1 MNTTT
6 TVRRATCDVR
16 RCRTLSTARSS
27 DAARLRD
34 DCWSKPTPHAAR
46 RTPHRRYFSL
56 IALLLAIC
64 CAPLFAAN
72 VDPAIIANPESVTL
86 DRSSTGRWQALFR
99 ANPAWI
105 ARQVAYLETRQ
116 SEMRL
121 SLLLARLLY
130 RGEPWTRRDNNNIG
144 AWRWR
149 QDTVEARHTILRAL
163 RAYREPVVADH
174 LCRYLTIEDEPSL
187 VISALVS
194 LALIDPAAAQAWA
207 YRLADPRS
215 PQHLPGS
222 ASASVRQQALQ
233 FLIDTR
239 GLDAEE
245 TRQALDWAL
254 LRVTG
259 VERNHALRLLNP
271 GQAHE
276 LMVATVHK
284 LAQEYRANV
293 ADPHG
298 KQGLVLAIGILRGQA
313 DAALVQTLMALVV
326 HGERAVA
333 TTASTA
339 LGTTLQWDAAVAIN
353 DLAERAAKDA
363 DAVVRQSLTAFLL
376 RLDPLSVAADAPGNG
391 PWAALAEHQLL
402 LNRWSAP
409 ASVTGGNAPGTSP
422 TP

>member
-1 MNTTT
+1 MN
-6 TVRRATCDVR
+6 AED
-16 RCRTLSTARSS
+16 ARSRLPQ
-27 DAARLRD
+27 ARKAVFLRLYA
-34 DCWSKPTPHAAR
+34 CQLHAAVV
-46 RTPHRRYFSL
+46 
-56 IALLLAIC
+56 LLLFVMTG
-64 CAPLFAAN
+64 APAAN
-72 VDPAIIANPESVTL
+72 VDPSIVANPESVTL

-105 ARQVAYLETRQ
+105 TRQIAYLETRQ
-116 SEMRL
+116 SELRL

-130 RGEPWTRRDNNNIG
+130 RGEPWTRRENDNVG

-149 QDTVEARHTILRAL
+149 QDTLEARHAILRSL

-174 LCRYLTIEDEPSL
+174 LCRYLTVEDEPAL
-187 VISALVS
+187 VISALVT
-194 LALIDPAAAQAWA
+194 LALIDPATAQAWA

-215 PQHLPGS
+215 APPLPGA
-222 ASASVRQQALQ
+222 ASISVRQQALQ
-233 FLIDTR
+233 FLIDQR
-239 GLDAEE
+239 GLDADQ

-259 VERNHALRLLNP
+259 AERNHALRLLAP
-271 GQAHE
+271 GQAHD
-276 LMVATVHK
+276 LTVAAVLK

-293 ADPHG
+293 ADPQG
-298 KQGLVLAIGILRGQA
+298 KQGLVLAIGALRGQA
-313 DAALVQTLMALVV
+313 DATLVQTLMELVV

-333 TTASTA
+333 TTAATA
-339 LGTTLQWDAAVAIN
+339 LGTTLLWDAAVAIN
-353 DLAERAAKDA
+353 DLAERAAKDP

-409 ASVTGGNAPGTSP
+409 ASVTGGETP
-422 TP
+422 TPDAPKR